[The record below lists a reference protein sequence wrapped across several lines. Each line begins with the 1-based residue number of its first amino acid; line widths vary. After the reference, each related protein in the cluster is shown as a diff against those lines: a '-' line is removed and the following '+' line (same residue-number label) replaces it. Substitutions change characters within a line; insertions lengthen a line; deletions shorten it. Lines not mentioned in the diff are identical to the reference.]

1 MIVDANVWYWTATGM
16 HSHPEGPH
24 TTGYVE
30 VREVERLLQEAHG
43 RGMQQE
49 RERVKEVMRN
59 AGP

>member
-30 VREVERLLQEAHG
+30 VREVERLLEEAHA
-43 RGMQQE
+43 RGITQGLE
-49 RERVKEVMRN
+49 RARDEVRN
-59 AGP
+59 A